1 MPRLRAASATSSAV
15 KRPAIGARRDLIPVI
30 LYSARAMTLGDFTAQ
45 LPKGDLWIFGYGSL
59 MWSPC
64 FDYTHRSVGRA
75 HGYHRALCI
84 LSTRYRGT
92 ERKPGLVMGLCRGGS
107 CWGVAYRIDAQRLRR
122 ALARLWYREMPRR
135 VYQPRL
141 IPVRLKNKTVR
152 ALAFVADPSHPAY
165 VRELDLHGRARLVA
179 QGIGA
184 RGRCLDYIRNTLEH
198 MNQVGVRDPHLERIL
213 HAAIALRQNGQHGSG
228 PVACAVA
235 PSAAR
240 QPEARAAGA
249 VLRRAARRPRRA
261 AARR

>member
-1 MPRLRAASATSSAV
+1 
-15 KRPAIGARRDLIPVI
+15 
-30 LYSARAMTLGDFTAQ
+30 
-45 LPKGDLWIFGYGSL
+45 

-64 FDYTHRSVGRA
+64 FDYKHKAFGRA

-92 ERKPGLVMGLCRGGS
+92 QRKPGLVMGLCRGGS
-107 CWGVAYRIDAQRLRR
+107 CWGMAYRIDAPRLRR

-141 IPVRLKNKTVR
+141 IPVRLAGGRASAKTVR
-152 ALAFVADPSHPAY
+152 ALAFVADPAHPSF

-179 QGIGA
+179 QGIGV
-184 RGRCLDYIRNTLEH
+184 RGPCIDYIRKTLEH
-198 MNQVGVRDPHLERIL
+198 MHDIGVRDPHLERVL
-213 HAAIALRQNGQHGSG
+213 HAALALRENGGRVPG
-228 PVACAVA
+228 TLACAVA

-249 VLRRAARRPRRA
+249 VLRRAARRPGRA
-261 AARR
+261 AVRR